1 MKAPRKNVFKVLT
14 IVRVSVDMATYVKAL
29 LWVNEHCR
37 DPAPNGALVI
47 ACGHVEDVGPTIVV
61 EVGRNEFK
69 LDHPLASKAWK
80 SFEVPRPCQF
90 CLKPPFEFED
100 GSPIWI
106 YQTLSEAS
114 RQ

>member
-1 MKAPRKNVFKVLT
+1 MKAPRKNVFKVST
-14 IVRVSVDMATYVKAL
+14 IVRVSVDMATYDKAP
-29 LWVNEHCR
+29 LWVIEHCR
-37 DPAPNGALVI
+37 DPALWC
-47 ACGHVEDVGPTIVV
+47 ACGHVEDVGPTIIV

-69 LDHPLASKAWK
+69 LDHPLASKASK
-80 SFEVPRPCQF
+80 SCEAPRPCQF
-90 CLKPPFEFED
+90 SLSPPFEFED

>member
-1 MKAPRKNVFKVLT
+1 MKAPRKNVFKVST
-14 IVRVSVDMATYVKAL
+14 IVRVSVDMATYVKAP
-29 LWVNEHCR
+29 LWVIEHCR

-80 SFEVPRPCQF
+80 SCEAPRPCQF
-90 CLKPPFEFED
+90 SLSPLFEFED
-100 GSPIWI
+100 GGPIWI